1 MSSFSSLENE
11 VLLQPDENR
20 LTIFPIKYQNIW
32 EMYQKAVSTFWVP
45 EEIDFSRDI
54 DDWNSL
60 TDNERYFI
68 RHILAFFSSSDTIV
82 NMNIGERFI
91 SEVKPLEAKFFYN
104 FQEAMENIHSQTY
117 SLLIDTYIQNP
128 KEKNETFNAIMHI
141 PCIKKK
147 ADWCFKWINDT
158 ESSFAQRLIA
168 FAIVEG
174 VFFSGAFCSIFWM
187 KEKGKMQGLTFS
199 NELISRDEALH
210 VEFACLLYS
219 MIKKRV
225 SQEVVHGMFQEA
237 VDVEKNFIVD
247 SIPCAMLGMNS
258 ELMIEYI
265 QFVSNRL
272 LLQLG
277 YEKIWNV
284 GNPFPFMDR
293 SNLECR
299 TNFFES
305 RVAEYSKANVA
316 TNQSHEE
323 LRQFDIDADF

>member
-11 VLLQPDENR
+11 VLLQSDENR

-128 KEKNETFNAIMHI
+128 NEKNETFNAIMHI

-147 ADWCFKWINDT
+147 ADWGHGGIEPPTTSTLRKYHAT
-158 ESSFAQRLIA
+158 RPKPQTVRT
-168 FAIVEG
+168 
-174 VFFSGAFCSIFWM
+174 FCKFELLTVYSQGM
-187 KEKGKMQGLTFS
+187 K
-199 NELISRDEALH
+199 
-210 VEFACLLYS
+210 
-219 MIKKRV
+219 
-225 SQEVVHGMFQEA
+225 SQSPMF
-237 VDVEKNFIVD
+237 
-247 SIPCAMLGMNS
+247 
-258 ELMIEYI
+258 
-265 QFVSNRL
+265 R
-272 LLQLG
+272 
-277 YEKIWNV
+277 
-284 GNPFPFMDR
+284 R
-293 SNLECR
+293 
-299 TNFFES
+299 
-305 RVAEYSKANVA
+305 
-316 TNQSHEE
+316 
-323 LRQFDIDADF
+323 